1 MAMESSRLNS
11 DPTQQQG
18 QAIQTVM
25 GSTSSSQQN
34 AINEARVQEQAPPQG
49 SPSDIMGNFDAHKL
63 LNESAGVAIDVQ
75 QLNFFYGPK
84 QALYDIKIPLRER
97 QVTALIGPSGCGK
110 STFLRTLNR
119 MNDLIPGSRTDG
131 TAIMDGTNIYDKK
144 QDVVLLR
151 QRVGMVFQ
159 RPNPF
164 PKSIYDNIAYGLRIQ
179 GKPNSYIKETV
190 EQSLRGAAIWD
201 EVKDRLNASALG
213 LSGGQQ
219 QRLCI
224 ARALAV
230 KPDVLLM
237 DEPAS
242 ALDPIATLKIE
253 ELITEL
259 VKQYTIVIVTHNMQ
273 QASRVSQY
281 TGFFLSGKLIEVAPT
296 VDLFERPKRK
306 ETEDYISGRFG

>member
-1 MAMESSRLNS
+1 MNDTPNTPFLAAISRQVTEANPQK
-11 DPTQQQG
+11 D
-18 QAIQTVM
+18 
-25 GSTSSSQQN
+25 
-34 AINEARVQEQAPPQG
+34 INP
-49 SPSDIMGNFDAHKL
+49 D
-63 LNESAGVAIDVQ
+63 AGVIIDIKHV
-75 QLNFFYGPK
+75 NFFYGAK
-84 QALYDIKIPLRER
+84 QALYDVSLPVREH

-119 MNDLIPGSRTDG
+119 MNDLIPRTRTEGEALFGGS
-131 TAIMDGTNIYDKK
+131 NIYGKS

-151 QRVGMVFQ
+151 QRIGMVFQ

-164 PKSIYDNIAYGLRIQ
+164 PKSIFENVAYGLRVQ
-179 GKPNSYIKETV
+179 GKSGKQLQGIV
-190 EQSLRGAAIWD
+190 EQSLRGSAIWD
-201 EVKDRLNASALG
+201 EVKDRLNASALS

-230 KPDVLLM
+230 RPDVLLM
-237 DEPAS
+237 DEPCS

-259 VKQYTIVIVTHNMQ
+259 AKDYTIVIVTHNMQ
-273 QASRVSQY
+273 QAARVSQY
-281 TGFFLSGKLIEVAPT
+281 TGFFLSGKLIEYAPT
-296 VDLFERPKRK
+296 VNIFEHPKRK